1 MPIAELPGCQ
11 TLLLRREGWRL
22 HVTLNR
28 PAARNAMSFAMVG
41 ELRDLFIAIAEDRSL
56 RAVILRGA
64 EGNVFKSVGLYD
76 CYAHLIGL
84 HSRFVRRSRSK

>member
-41 ELRDLFIAIAEDRSL
+41 ELRDLFIAIARRPLAARGDPSRRGGQLL
-56 RAVILRGA
+56 R
-64 EGNVFKSVGLYD
+64 
-76 CYAHLIGL
+76 
-84 HSRFVRRSRSK
+84 RR